1 MRSDPRTSG
10 GIAIVGAGHAGTE
23 AAFALRLEGLDCAV
37 TLINAE
43 ETLPYQRPPLSKS
56 FLRRG
61 MATPLRSQ
69 DAFVSAKID
78 VVRTRVREINRGR
91 LTLHLD
97 GGDELR
103 YDHLILAVG
112 TRPNRLAMTE
122 GLPIAHP
129 ALPVLL
135 SGTAGYV
142 DTAGFL
148 ALQGLFTAHVT
159 GNFVTLGAS
168 LVLGTTGAIAK
179 LMALPVFYAVVV
191 ATRLVGSAPTAKGRR
206 PLGILLAAKLLL
218 LMLACLL
225 AVTLGPFRSGD
236 GWPAL
241 LTGMTLVA
249 AMAIQNAVHRVH
261 LASAPPTTV
270 MTGSTTQI
278 MIDLADLLRGE
289 TEGRSVMIKRLRSMS
304 ISVAAFALG
313 CAAAA
318 LIYSRID
325 VWCFVAPP
333 LLAAISFRLAWK
345 KPNPLT

>member
-112 TRPNRLAMTE
+112 TRPNRLAVTE

-142 DTAGFL
+142 
-148 ALQGLFTAHVT
+148 
-159 GNFVTLGAS
+159 AS
-168 LVLGTTGAIAK
+168 
-179 LMALPVFYAVVV
+179 
-191 ATRLVGSAPTAKGRR
+191 
-206 PLGILLAAKLLL
+206 
-218 LMLACLL
+218 
-225 AVTLGPFRSGD
+225 PFRACS
-236 GWPAL
+236 
-241 LTGMTLVA
+241 
-249 AMAIQNAVHRVH
+249 
-261 LASAPPTTV
+261 PPTSPAT
-270 MTGSTTQI
+270 SSPS
-278 MIDLADLLRGE
+278 AR
-289 TEGRSVMIKRLRSMS
+289 
-304 ISVAAFALG
+304 A
-313 CAAAA
+313 
-318 LIYSRID
+318 
-325 VWCFVAPP
+325 
-333 LLAAISFRLAWK
+333 
-345 KPNPLT
+345 

>member
-23 AAFALRLEGLDCAV
+23 AAFALRLEGLDCPV

-56 FLRRG
+56 FLQRG

-78 VVRTRVREINRGR
+78 VVRARVREINRGR

-112 TRPNRLAMTE
+112 TRPNRLAVTE

-142 DTAGFL
+142 
-148 ALQGLFTAHVT
+148 
-159 GNFVTLGAS
+159 AS
-168 LVLGTTGAIAK
+168 
-179 LMALPVFYAVVV
+179 
-191 ATRLVGSAPTAKGRR
+191 
-206 PLGILLAAKLLL
+206 
-218 LMLACLL
+218 
-225 AVTLGPFRSGD
+225 PFRACS
-236 GWPAL
+236 
-241 LTGMTLVA
+241 
-249 AMAIQNAVHRVH
+249 
-261 LASAPPTTV
+261 PPTSPAT
-270 MTGSTTQI
+270 SSPSARASS
-278 MIDLADLLRGE
+278 LERP
-289 TEGRSVMIKRLRSMS
+289 GRSPS
-304 ISVAAFALG
+304 
-313 CAAAA
+313 
-318 LIYSRID
+318 
-325 VWCFVAPP
+325 
-333 LLAAISFRLAWK
+333 
-345 KPNPLT
+345 